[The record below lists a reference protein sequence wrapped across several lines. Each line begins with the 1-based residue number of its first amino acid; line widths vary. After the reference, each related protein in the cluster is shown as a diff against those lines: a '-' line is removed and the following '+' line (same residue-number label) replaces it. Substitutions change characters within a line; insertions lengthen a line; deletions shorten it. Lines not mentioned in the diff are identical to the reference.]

1 MYVSSR
7 QGYKPPVKSTGRGK
21 KYSHFAS
28 LKYCN
33 GAETFYTYDPQ
44 RGKAGG
50 QMAHTNTYGTDT
62 GKKFQLANVKDVIG
76 DFASY
81 GSDPRRTQY
90 AGSETWNFTKGKRNA
105 GGISGAEPIL
115 IPACVSWTKDCMM
128 LLFWPLQAWS
138 VWGTVTAS
146 PA

>member
-33 GAETFYTYDPQ
+33 GAETFYTYDPL

-62 GKKFQLANVKDVIG
+62 GKKFQLAKVKDVMG
-76 DFASY
+76 DSSSTRSSSSGNGF
-81 GSDPRRTQY
+81 GSF
-90 AGSETWNFTKGKRNA
+90 GSGSNSSSQDF
-105 GGISGAEPIL
+105 ID
-115 IPACVSWTKDCMM
+115 DC
-128 LLFWPLQAWS
+128 L
-138 VWGTVTAS
+138 
-146 PA
+146 

>member
-7 QGYKPPVKSTGRGK
+7 QGYKPPVKSTGK
-21 KYSHFAS
+21 VKEYTHFAS

-33 GAETFYTYDPQ
+33 GAETFYTYYPLS
-44 RGKAGG
+44 GKTDG

-81 GSDPRRTQY
+81 GSDPRRIQY
-90 AGSETWNFTKGKRNA
+90 AGSETDSLSVDYKVKYTGQLQV
-105 GGISGAEPIL
+105 I
-115 IPACVSWTKDCMM
+115 KDNYAT
-128 LLFWPLQAWS
+128 FR
-138 VWGTVTAS
+138 
-146 PA
+146 

>member
-7 QGYKPPVKSTGRGK
+7 QGYKPPVKSTGRGEK
-21 KYSHFAS
+21 DSHFAS

-62 GKKFQLANVKDVIG
+62 GKKFQLANIKDVIG

-90 AGSETWNFTKGKRNA
+90 AGSETDGFSVDYKVIEFSLAKLQLITPKRISTSKMLYYLA
-105 GGISGAEPIL
+105 G
-115 IPACVSWTKDCMM
+115 
-128 LLFWPLQAWS
+128 
-138 VWGTVTAS
+138 
-146 PA
+146 